1 MFSNHVTSLSSPYFH
16 GELTAEE
23 DHRVA
28 EHLLVCPACRAEY
41 EEVKAGVRIADQ
53 IKVMPAPDSLW
64 AGVVGSLDGA
74 RVSRGP
80 HWFTWPLAVAA
91 AIVIIVGASL
101 LLLRQSRS
109 DASSPWNVAR

>member
-1 MFSNHVTSLSSPYFH
+1 MFSNHITSLSSQYFH
-16 GELTAEE
+16 GELTGEE

-28 EHLLVCPACRAEY
+28 EHLLVCPTCRAKF

-53 IKVMPAPDSLW
+53 ITVTPAPDSLW

-74 RVSRGP
+74 GTRPTR

-91 AIVIIVGASL
+91 AILLIVGGSL
-101 LLLRQSRS
+101 L
-109 DASSPWNVAR
+109 